1 MRIVLIILFLIGL
14 GFSGWYAADLHKG
27 VMIRKAHKED
37 LAEINRVNYELFNVE
52 LWKKEALAIF
62 EKKIKDFEISSTM
75 YGFLDEQVQSY
86 LNTMYTR
93 YIESGELIDL
103 IIEEVEKGGKVPKL
117 FLNVIKTNVVE
128 QVDQLDLRKQIPG
141 LSKQVVDEI
150 RANEPLI
157 KTYMQRELLRL
168 VLDDS
173 AQEISDRRQHI
184 YDRYAKGNLEETE
197 QYLTDQIAQRN
208 QGISQ
213 KFSYLLVGLGGL
225 LLLCFMFYKFSF
237 EWATAGLTIL
247 SILLLVLGV
256 SLPMI
261 DIDARLDSF
270 VFELLGEPI
279 SFDEQVIYFQSK
291 SIVEVTKTLW
301 DSGGVDLKAVGA
313 LVLLFSIVFPFVKL
327 ILSAGYL
334 FINSLKSSKVV
345 QNIIF
350 HLGKWSMAD
359 VFVVA
364 IFMAYIGMYGII
376 TAQLGAI
383 DNSRQ
388 GFVIETLNYSRLALG
403 AFFFTA
409 YTILSIVIGIII
421 KRRTMI
427 TTDV

>member
-14 GFSGWYAADLHKG
+14 GFCGWVAMDLHKE
-27 VMIRKAHKED
+27 VMTRKTHKED

-52 LWKKEALAIF
+52 LWKKEALSIF
-62 EKKIKDFEISSTM
+62 EKKITEFEISSTM
-75 YGFLDEQVQSY
+75 YGFLDQQVQGY
-86 LNTMYTR
+86 LNTMYDR
-93 YIESGELIDL
+93 YIESGELVEL

-141 LSKQVVDEI
+141 LSKQVIDEI
-150 RANEPLI
+150 RANESLI

-173 AQEISDRRQHI
+173 AQQISDRRQHI
-184 YDRYAKGNLEETE
+184 YDRYAKSNLEETE
-197 QYLTDQIAQRN
+197 QFLTAEIALRDQT
-208 QGISQ
+208 ISQ
-213 KFSYLLVGLGGL
+213 KFIYLLFGFGVL
-225 LLLCFMFYKFSF
+225 LLLCVILYKFSF
-237 EWATAGLTIL
+237 EWATGGLTL
-247 SILLLVLGV
+247 VSILLLVMGV

-301 DSGGVDLKAVGA
+301 DSGGIDLKAVGA
-313 LVLLFSIVFPFVKL
+313 LVLLFSIVFPFIKL
-327 ILSAGYL
+327 LLSAGYL
-334 FINSLKSSKVV
+334 FMNSLRSSKLV

-376 TAQLGAI
+376 TSQLSAI
-383 DNSRQ
+383 DNGRQ

-409 YTILSIVIGIII
+409 YTILSIVIGIVIN
-421 KRRTMI
+421 RRTLVSS
-427 TTDV
+427 DV

>member
-1 MRIVLIILFLIGL
+1 MRIVLIVLFLIGL
-14 GFSGWYAADLHKG
+14 GLCGWYATDLHKG
-27 VMIRKAHKED
+27 VMTRKAHKED

-62 EKKIKDFEISSTM
+62 EKKIKDFEISNTM
-75 YGFLDEQVQSY
+75 YGFLDEQVQGY

-103 IIEEVEKGGKVPKL
+103 IVEEVEKGGKVPKL

-157 KTYMQRELLRL
+157 KIYMQRELLRL

-197 QYLTDQIAQRN
+197 QYLTDQIAIHDQD
-208 QGISQ
+208 ISQ
-213 KFSYLLVGLGGL
+213 KFSYLLFGLGGL
-225 LLLCFMFYKFSF
+225 LGLCFIFYKFSF
-237 EWATAGLTIL
+237 EWATAGLTL
-247 SILLLVLGV
+247 VSILLLVMGV

-301 DSGGVDLKAVGA
+301 DSGGIDLKAVGG
-313 LVLLFSIVFPFVKL
+313 LVLLFSIVFPFIKL

-334 FINSLKSSKVV
+334 FMNSLKSSKVV

-376 TAQLGAI
+376 TSQLGAI
-383 DNSRQ
+383 NNSRQ

-409 YTILSIVIGIII
+409 YTILSIVIGIVI